1 MHSLA
6 ALAPRFAALPLPTQA
21 LLTFA
26 LLLALALLAGALPA
40 RSWAAWAGW
49 SPQGRAVAH
58 PRRARRA
65 DDRLSPHSIARP
77 PLTWSVAPVT

>member
-40 RSWAAWAGW
+40 RSLAAWGASWAGW
-49 SPQGRAVAH
+49 TPQGRAVAP
-58 PRRARRA
+58 PRRA
-65 DDRLSPHSIARP
+65 ARP
-77 PLTWSVAPVT
+77 RMAAA

>member
-40 RSWAAWAGW
+40 RSWAAWTAWAGW
-49 SPQGRAVAH
+49 TPQGRAVAR
-58 PRRARRA
+58 PR
-65 DDRLSPHSIARP
+65 PRP
-77 PLTWSVAPVT
+77 GMAAA